1 MATKSARSAKRN
13 QRASPQQP
21 VHHGFRGWCATHPRL
36 LFGLLSAV
44 WVLLLYRNALL
55 SPFVYD
61 DISQVQQNPAL
72 LSWAGVLR
80 YWSHAVPFT
89 STFLGSGGSYYRPIY
104 WLSLGVDR
112 ALWGIHAPG
121 FHFTNL
127 AVHWAN
133 GLLVFLLWRELRV
146 SLLISAA
153 ASLLWLCLP
162 INSEVVIWIAAR
174 AYSLMACAL
183 LLGLL
188 CAEWYLRARKPL
200 ALACYFV
207 AGLCALLA
215 HEEGILLLPLTLL
228 LPHFFPTDH
237 LERAPRRAFLP
248 LCATGIGAAAVYFL
262 LRHAAG
268 GKSGPGS
275 SSLLTIGLAFLKYLQ
290 WMVLP
295 VRMSVERSTDLP
307 VSRISFPAVGAIL
320 LVLLLLGVIVWLRYR
335 SREAATGLLWMCLA
349 LLPFCG
355 IVFIYQG
362 MAERF
367 DYVASLGFALAI
379 AALAYR
385 ERGHWRDLVLGCVV
399 LWALWGVWRLE
410 ARVDAWRD
418 PATLYEASLKA
429 TPRSVGMLVNLG
441 DIYLQRGDTG
451 PAKDAYERALS
462 LRPDYIGAM
471 INLGAVYQQMGDRA
485 AAAREYQRAI
495 SLAPAEEGAYAN
507 LGALLFAEGKA
518 DQAIQQFTKAT
529 ELNPSD
535 ATAYYDLGAIYQN
548 LGQRDQAIR
557 MYQKVLALRPN
568 DPETLANLARLRG
581 GK

>member
-1 MATKSARSAKRN
+1 MPSRTTSNAKRK
-13 QRASPQQP
+13 QKAPSRRLAPR
-21 VHHGFRGWCATHPRL
+21 GFRAWCEGHPRV
-36 LFGLLSAV
+36 LFALLSAV
-44 WVLLLYRNALL
+44 WVLLLYRQALL

-61 DISQVQQNPAL
+61 DISQVQQNTAL
-72 LSWAGVLR
+72 LSWTGVLR
-80 YWSHAVPFT
+80 YWSHAVPFS
-89 STFLGSGGSYYRPIY
+89 STFLGSGGSYYRPLY
-104 WLSLGVDR
+104 WLSLGLDR
-112 ALWGIHAPG
+112 ALWGIRAAG
-121 FHFTNL
+121 FHLTNL
-127 AVHWAN
+127 VLHWVN
-133 GLLVFLLWRELRV
+133 GLLIFLLWRKLRISV
-146 SLLISAA
+146 LISAA

-174 AYSLMACAL
+174 AYSLTTCAL

-188 CAEWYLRARKPL
+188 CAQWYLGSRRPV

-215 HEEGILLLPLTLL
+215 HEEGILLVPLTLL
-228 LPHFFPTDH
+228 VGYCFSG
-237 LERAPRRAFLP
+237 LERAARRAWLS
-248 LCATGIGAAAVYFL
+248 LSGTGIGAAAVYFL
-262 LRHAAG
+262 LRHAADG
-268 GKSGPGS
+268 RSGPGAS
-275 SSLLTIGLAFLKYLQ
+275 SPLVIGLAFLKYLQ

-295 VRMSVERSTDLP
+295 LRMSVERSTDLP
-307 VSRISFPAVGAIL
+307 RSRISFSALGAMLI
-320 LVLLLLGVIVWLRYR
+320 VLLLLGGIVWLRRR
-335 SREAATGLLWMCLA
+335 SREAAAGLLWMCLA

-367 DYVASLGFALAI
+367 DYVASLGFALAV

-385 ERGHWRDLVLGCVV
+385 ERGRWRDPVLGCVV

-410 ARVDAWRD
+410 ARVDDWRD

-441 DIYLQRGDTG
+441 DTYLQRGDPE
-451 PAKDAYERALS
+451 PARNAYQRALT
-462 LRPDYIGAM
+462 LRPGYVGAM
-471 INLGAVYQQMGDRA
+471 INLGAVYQQMGDRT

-495 SLAPAEEGAYAN
+495 ALAPAEEGAYAN
-507 LGALLFAEGKA
+507 LGALLFAEGKP
-518 DQAIQQFTKAT
+518 DQAIQQFTKAIA
-529 ELNPSD
+529 LNPTD

-568 DPETLANLARLRG
+568 DPETLANLARLQG
-581 GK
+581 GR